1 MKTYIA
7 KKYEKMM
14 NNDDDLRELIGHRA
28 EEGKVNK
35 LFQLKTIIGNK
46 QENPS
51 KRWPHPIS
59 SRFDFQ

>member
-14 NNDDDLRELIGHRA
+14 NNDDDLRDLIGHRA

-46 QENPS
+46 HENPS
-51 KRWPHPIS
+51 KRFGKSWIL
-59 SRFDFQ
+59 

>member
-51 KRWPHPIS
+51 KRWRNPIS

>member
-1 MKTYIA
+1 
-7 KKYEKMM
+7 MM

-35 LFQLKTIIGNK
+35 LFQLKSIIGNK

-51 KRWPHPIS
+51 KRWPNPIS

>member
-1 MKTYIA
+1 
-7 KKYEKMM
+7 M
-14 NNDDDLRELIGHRA
+14 NNDDDLRDLIVNRA

-51 KRWPHPIS
+51 KRWRNLRFS
-59 SRFDFQ
+59 DFDFQ